1 MLILKNICFTI
12 RKDEE
17 KINLIKDNNLKIGK
31 GSFVAVVGPS
41 GCGKTTLLKI
51 IAGINEQSSGK
62 ITWNERDLA
71 EQDFS
76 PIELGYVPQFSIAYD
91 ELTVQESINIAI
103 NIRVKTKDKS
113 HAQNI
118 YNRIV
123 NHTGLD
129 KLSDRRVKVLSGG
142 QKRRLSLAL
151 ELVTNPRV
159 LLCDEVTSGLDPKSE
174 NEIVSLMHSL
184 SKDSDRTIINVTH
197 SLNNLDLYDSVIVLY
212 DGFTVYH
219 GPPSNLNHYFSV
231 SSAEEIYP
239 TLTKRENIEWH
250 ESWKKHSSKYEDPLL
265 SRQTNSIEIHNQEQL
280 LSQASAAKQ
289 FHALTLRKWKIFL
302 RDRTQ
307 IVLHLGMLFLFPI
320 LVVLFGLDGIDQPKT
335 IPNQDNSDVIEQL
348 NHQVSVSKSHMKIGS
363 LISGLVMFQVILLT
377 LMASNNS
384 SREIAGEREILEK
397 EKFSGLRISSYLLSK
412 IGFLLILVLFQSVWM
427 GIFVQIFVPSL
438 PGNIITKL
446 IVLFL
451 VNASMTSI
459 CLGISGMMRNPEQS
473 SLLSIYLVGFQ
484 LPLSGAI
491 LALPNWI
498 SHITQ
503 PFISAYWAWSGSLD
517 SMKGE
522 YFGQSIDAVTQ
533 DTSLQ
538 SINICVVW
546 LVIHIVVGLFFSYIG
561 AKRPQW

>member
-289 FHALTLRKWKIFL
+289 FYALTLRKWKIFL

-412 IGFLLILVLFQSVWM
+412 IGFLLILVLLQSVWM

-538 SINICVVW
+538 SINICVAW

>member
-412 IGFLLILVLFQSVWM
+412 IGFLLILVLLQSVWM

>member
-17 KINLIKDNNLKIGK
+17 KINLIKDNNLKIRK

-113 HAQNI
+113 HAQNV

-412 IGFLLILVLFQSVWM
+412 IGFLLILVLLQSVWM

>member
-412 IGFLLILVLFQSVWM
+412 IGFLLILVLLQSVWM

-459 CLGISGMMRNPEQS
+459 CLGISGIMRNPEQS